1 MKNPTG
7 FVLRSA
13 ALSLLAVQ
21 LSCGGSDSSAPAVAA
36 TIAANSAIALTGSP
50 GATVTD
56 RPSVIVRDQSGS
68 PLGGVTV
75 TFAVT
80 SGGGSLTVASAV
92 TDASGIATVGSW
104 TLGSTLGLNTV
115 AATAGSLP
123 PVTFT
128 ATAVDPCTLTTPHT
142 IGSTTN
148 GELSTSDCLLADG
161 SYVDFYTTS
170 VATAGAYLFNQAS
183 TTIDTYLALLSSGG
197 ILIAFNDDATS
208 TNSTIK
214 ALLPAASYN
223 LAANSFFP
231 SEIGSYTLSSAS
243 APSTIT
249 SCEEVF
255 VVRDVSTAQTLQTSD
270 CLTSGFYS
278 DDMLIFL
285 REGQAVTIS
294 MVSTEFDAFLELFD
308 GTATRVAF
316 NDDADTATDNAQIVY
331 TPTADGFFLIAPT
344 STVAGA
350 TGAYTLT
357 IQ

>member
-56 RPSVIVRDQSGS
+56 RPSVIVRDQSES

-80 SGGGSLTVASAV
+80 SGGGSLTGASAV

-104 TLGSTLGLNTV
+104 TLGSAIGSNTL
-115 AATAGSLP
+115 TASTGSLP

-128 ATAVDPCTLTTPHT
+128 ATDPCAAAAPHT
-142 IGSTTN
+142 IGGTTN
-148 GELSTSDCLLADG
+148 GELATSDCRLADG
-161 SYVDFYTTS
+161 SYIDFYTTS
-170 VATAGAYLFNQAS
+170 VATEGAYLFNQAS

-197 ILIAFNDDATS
+197 VLIAFNDDNTTS
-208 TNSTIK
+208 RNSTIK
-214 ALLPAASYN
+214 ALLPAASYT
-223 LAANSFFP
+223 LAANSFEP

-243 APSTIT
+243 TPSTIT

-255 VVRDVSTAQTLQTSD
+255 VVRGVSTDQTLETTD
-270 CLTSGFYS
+270 CDISGSYS

-285 REGQAVTIS
+285 RAGQEVTIS
-294 MVSTEFDAFLELFD
+294 MGLTAFDARLDLFD
-308 GTATRVAF
+308 DTITPVAT
-316 NDDADTATDNAQIVY
+316 NDDPTSGNAQIVY